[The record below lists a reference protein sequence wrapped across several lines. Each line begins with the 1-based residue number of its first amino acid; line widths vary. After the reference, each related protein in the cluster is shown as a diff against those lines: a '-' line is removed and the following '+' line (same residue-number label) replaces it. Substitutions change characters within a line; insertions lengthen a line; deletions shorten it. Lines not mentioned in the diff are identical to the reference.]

1 MNKIFLH
8 GRLVRDPE
16 LITTQNGI
24 ETCRFNV
31 AVDRF
36 AGNDKEKQVDFVPCR
51 AWRQTAAFVEKYF
64 KKGDG
69 VIVEGSLQSYKGKE
83 DRTMWT
89 VQVYRVEFAEKRAGQ
104 TGGEA
109 VENADSFT
117 DYNDELPF

>member
-8 GRLVRDPE
+8 GRLARDPE
-16 LITTQNGI
+16 LSTTQSGI
-24 ETCRFNV
+24 ETCRFSV

-36 AGNDKEKQVDFVPCR
+36 AGNGKEKQVDFVPCR

-69 VIVEGSLQSYKGKE
+69 VIVEGALQSYKGKE

-89 VQVYRVEFAEKRAGQ
+89 VQVDRVEFAEKRAGQ

-109 VENADSFT
+109 VENADTFT
-117 DYNDELPF
+117 DTDEELPF